1 MFKWFWSIFSLAAPI
16 EILSHLEFKTKTRE
30 LDLSVLLIDR
40 YSYSECFLCK
50 ILIIYYFIF

>member
-1 MFKWFWSIFSLAAPI
+1 MFPKPEII
-16 EILSHLEFKTKTRE
+16 EILSHLEFKTKTPE
-30 LDLSVLLIDR
+30 PDLSVLLIDR